1 MFRFKSSVDEFK
13 VLGIV
18 IDNKLKKLKKNFDV
32 IYDRVEKKIGL
43 WATYGL
49 TFKGR
54 ITVAKSLL
62 LSQYTYAATILDSN
76 DKTLTDKIQS
86 QLDYFIFQNKRGS
99 AENPNFKKWVRK
111 DLYHGKNTDGGFS
124 MINVRIFFQSIR
136 FSLLRR
142 YAFGTGPANIDPPHW
157 RTTGVIFWMAFL
169 VLNPTSICQS

>member
-1 MFRFKSSVDEFK
+1 MVPVGNFQKADMCSDLDLKWVDEFK

-18 IDNKLKKLKKNFDV
+18 IDNKLKNLKKIFDK
-32 IYDRVEKKIGL
+32 IYDKVEKKVGL

-54 ITVAKSLL
+54 ITVAKSLF

-86 QLDYFIFQNKRGS
+86 QIDYFIFHNKRGS
-99 AENPNFKKWVRK
+99 AENPDFKKWVRK
-111 DLYHGKNTDGGFS
+111 DIYHGNKTDGGFN

-136 FSLLRR
+136 LSWLRR
-142 YAFGTGPANIDPPHW
+142 YAFGTGTANMDPAPLSEH
-157 RTTGVIFWMAFL
+157 
-169 VLNPTSICQS
+169 